1 MKGLDKHYVSPL
13 KRLGVMVSGGVLTTV
28 GVAALSVVGPLVF
41 GHRSP
46 YRFSAN
52 LV

>member
-1 MKGLDKHYVSPL
+1 MKGLDKHYVSPV
-13 KRLGVMVSGGVLTTV
+13 KRLAVMMAGGTTTLL

-46 YRFSAN
+46 YRFSG
-52 LV
+52 